1 MSVDSHKERTI
12 IFNVKNEAVSNSA
25 NLQSPQFLSKLIIAN
40 KEQLA
45 IDTFYLIMHD
55 RDTLEDGTSKTLHF
69 HLVVKNSAKKGFKTQ
84 LQAYE
89 EVFGD
94 YYIMQIEHIN
104 SLKSMVRYLIH
115 YDDSEKYQYQEEEII
130 SNDKNLHRFF
140 VEIEEALNE
149 CKTVRELMDTAGVEL
164 ASRYRMIFRD
174 IKEEQRYDLK
184 SVLQQNQILDS
195 KVGELEE
202 KIAKYEKTFK
212 ELNELAVLNNYT
224 ELINYLNKKK
234 L

>member
-1 MSVDSHKERTI
+1 
-12 IFNVKNEAVSNSA
+12 
-25 NLQSPQFLSKLIIAN
+25 
-40 KEQLA
+40 
-45 IDTFYLIMHD
+45 
-55 RDTLEDGTSKTLHF
+55 
-69 HLVVKNSAKKGFKTQ
+69 
-84 LQAYE
+84 
-89 EVFGD
+89 
-94 YYIMQIEHIN
+94 
-104 SLKSMVRYLIH
+104 
-115 YDDSEKYQYQEEEII
+115 
-130 SNDKNLHRFF
+130 
-140 VEIEEALNE
+140 
-149 CKTVRELMDTAGVEL
+149 MDTAGVEL